1 MAAQEPAT
9 PANAGDGTT
18 LWSLT
23 REAWTIAPQ
32 LLRKLALVLWGVGLA
47 GMAVS
52 VTADVMGWWGNLSFT
67 ENLVS
72 EVISSFIALP
82 IALLVI
88 NRLSAYQLEV
98 SLRPR
103 QEARMV
109 VARRRTLQAVVG
121 LRRTLSVIRDDVK
134 ANTERLVDATQLV
147 QDDLADAVTAAGATA
162 NLARL
167 TDTSEWHIL
176 EAAIAP
182 VRIGSQHLEVAL
194 TELNNSTDIT
204 EDIDEF
210 NEHSSA
216 LQSSLSQLRRTMD
229 RDHALFAE
237 SRVVTVEETT
247 TRKLRNAA
255 INYMKNLLH
264 LIEQCDAVE
273 ALLVEVTEP
282 HHDVMP

>member
-9 PANAGDGTT
+9 PVSAGDGTT

-23 REAWTIAPQ
+23 REAWTIAPR

-47 GMAVS
+47 AMAVS
-52 VTADVMGWWGNLSFT
+52 ITADVMGWWGNLSFT

-72 EVISSFIALP
+72 EVISSLIALP

-103 QEARMV
+103 LEARML
-109 VARRRTLQAVVG
+109 VARQRTLQAVVG

-134 ANTERLVDATQLV
+134 ANTERLVDGTQLV
-147 QDDLADAVTAAGATA
+147 RGDLADAVAAAEAAA

-194 TELNNSTDIT
+194 TEFNNSTDIT

-264 LIEQCDAVE
+264 LIDLCDAVE

-282 HHDVMP
+282 HRDVMR